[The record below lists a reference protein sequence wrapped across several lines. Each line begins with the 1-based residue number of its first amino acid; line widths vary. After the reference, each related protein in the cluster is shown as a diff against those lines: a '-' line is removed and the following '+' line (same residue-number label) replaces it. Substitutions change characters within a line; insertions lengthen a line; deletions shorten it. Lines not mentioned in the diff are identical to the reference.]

1 MSVLTALQIGALA
14 QRPALPDGLSQNSSV
29 EELINWLD
37 ANGLANARIGVE
49 TEVSD
54 DQFDP
59 TQLFDTA
66 LSEEATLSQ
75 GFRLKSLVGCKLTL
89 RNEDLQLLE
98 LLSGSYN
105 PEMVRLRD
113 VRGGTDAN
121 KTYFGELVIPLSDI
135 SLKKGRKPFRHTRK
149 TEKAKLFGTWRIMF
163 RVTNTALF
171 EMVRGKFRERE
182 NVLIGIRSHQDNQFY
197 NSLWGETLRFTFDE
211 KETAMA
217 FYQVFRRAIE
227 ICSK

>member
-1 MSVLTALQIGALA
+1 MSVLTALHIGALA
-14 QRPALPDGLSQNSSV
+14 QRPALPDGLSQYSSV

-66 LSEEATLSQ
+66 LSEEATFSQ

-105 PEMVRLRD
+105 PEKVRLRD
-113 VRGGTDAN
+113 VGGGTDVS

-135 SLKKGRKPFRHTRK
+135 SLKKSRKPFRHTRK
-149 TEKAKLFGTWRIMF
+149 TEKARLFGTWRALF
-163 RVTNTALF
+163 RVKNISVF
-171 EMVRGKFRERE
+171 EMVRGKFSERE
-182 NVLIGIRSHQDNQFY
+182 NVLIGVRSHQDDQFY

-211 KETAMA
+211 KDTAIA